1 MSIQLQQ
8 IEVIENHSRLNEKQ
22 KKIEESLSISIED
35 YKLKILC
42 LQCGKEAEKIKCDQC
57 IKENVN
63 KIHVNLSDNFESVSI
78 SEKNSLEHG
87 NYIEFSITE
96 GNRELKAIINK
107 KDLEGY
113 NFDWK
118 YYANPINEK
127 SDLVD
132 RMSSIDGFIND
143 VRDIFNKNRFNS
155 DYIESIK

>member
-1 MSIQLQQ
+1 MSL
-8 IEVIENHSRLNEKQ
+8 
-22 KKIEESLSISIED
+22 
-35 YKLKILC
+35 
-42 LQCGKEAEKIKCDQC
+42 
-57 IKENVN
+57 KENVN